1 MFYPSRLL
9 QPGEKE
15 PPLLFGDNFLLY
27 LFFIYGGHTFTFYAI
42 FFYMIK
48 KNNIFKARTF
58 IISFFAIFTNLFA
71 GFGLA
76 VDDNTWLPYYIY
88 FPTINYGLGI
98 VIKVTF
104 VNYVILL
111 ILSGV
116 IYWFTNKIK
125 VEQDRFSAL
134 IFYGAL
140 SQMRSRALSDPCS
153 HMIRLFI

>member
-1 MFYPSRLL
+1 
-9 QPGEKE
+9 
-15 PPLLFGDNFLLY
+15 
-27 LFFIYGGHTFTFYAI
+27 
-42 FFYMIK
+42 MIR

-125 VEQDRFSAL
+125 VEQDRFL
-134 IFYGAL
+134 
-140 SQMRSRALSDPCS
+140 P
-153 HMIRLFI
+153 